1 MNDKKMMLA
10 TVAKMKAAVDAFPP
24 TPAGP
29 DRVTADAD
37 KINALMPAGCAIDQ
51 HGHIKGT
58 LPNGMNFGTYFSSLD
73 HLTKQIGTY
82 FASTS
87 FGQQLQDKACGKGR
101 PSKNG
106 LHHYA
111 NLPANYQGM
120 RIPSLNDQ
128 VLQAYQNYQMG
139 LNSGNAKLA
148 AAMKDQ
154 AQALSDKIGD
164 KAFKAAVDYLRASGD
179 IPSTNQNLKQ
189 AA

>member
-1 MNDKKMMLA
+1 MLA
-10 TVAKMKAAVDAFPP
+10 TVAQMKAAVDAFPI
-24 TPAGP
+24 TCQVLNS
-29 DRVTADAD
+29 VTYNADA
-37 KINALMPAGCAIDQ
+37 INSKMPAGCTIDQ

-58 LPNGMNFGTYFSSLD
+58 LGTMGFKTYIDSLD

-87 FGQQLQDKACGKGR
+87 FGQQLQDKACGKGK